1 MTYQPKHFEETIKE
15 AEWVQAMNEEI
26 EAIGKNQTWDLANL
40 IEGKTRIVVK
50 LVYKS
55 KFNEKGQLERHKA
68 RMVSKVFVQ
77 QHGENYGET
86 FTLVAGLDIVII
98 VLTVATQKNGMFT
111 KWM

>member
-1 MTYQPKHFEETIKE
+1 
-15 AEWVQAMNEEI
+15 
-26 EAIGKNQTWDLANL
+26 
-40 IEGKTRIVVK
+40 
-50 LVYKS
+50 
-55 KFNEKGQLERHKA
+55 
-68 RMVSKVFVQ
+68 MVSKVFVQ